1 MLLSKYIR
9 RLFALGVMAG
19 LLAACASD
27 EIVTAPPKDPADRSL
42 ASAASPAA
50 YRLTRGD
57 QLRVSIFE
65 LEAKTTEHTI
75 DETGT
80 IAVPPLAPVAV
91 AALTTTE
98 AAGALTKAFTEAGL
112 YRDARITVEVVT
124 YGKFYVLGE
133 VEHPGEF
140 TYRPG
145 MSLFAAVANAG
156 GHTYRASKRRVF
168 IRRASETV
176 ETEYELT
183 TDLAILPGDVIRI
196 PEIHL

>member
-1 MLLSKYIR
+1 MLLSTIIR
-9 RLFALGVMAG
+9 RFFAFGLMAC

-27 EIVTAPPKDPADRSL
+27 EIVTAPPKDPGERSL
-42 ASAASPAA
+42 AAATTPVAHILA
-50 YRLTRGD
+50 RGD
-57 QLRVSIFE
+57 QLRVSVFE

-75 DETGT
+75 DETGS
-80 IAVPPLAPVAV
+80 IAVPPLAPVVV
-91 AALTTTE
+91 AKMTTSE

-112 YRDARITVEVVT
+112 YKNARITVDVIA

-133 VEHPGEF
+133 VENPGEF
-140 TYRPG
+140 SYRPG

-168 IRRASETV
+168 IRRASEAV
-176 ETEYELT
+176 ETEYEIT
-183 TDLAILPGDVIRI
+183 ADLAILPGDVIRI